1 MSPGLRTICWVLLGC
16 VVAAPIAHAQHDG
29 DYDNEDES
37 PVWLRGMLDVRL
49 ARGGTSPSWTDHGPG
64 KTRFGG
70 RSTDAGDEQV
80 TRAELAQL
88 AIQIGASLPW
98 GMRAQ
103 AQANVQPDIADSYT
117 PWLVEAFV
125 RKEWKNR
132 SSGWG
137 LQAGLMG
144 TPFSLE
150 HTGPAW
156 SPEYS
161 LSASALNTWLWE
173 ETSLAGFEG
182 EWWYEAERGPR
193 FGLAAGAGYGP
204 DQFGRLLALRGWV
217 VGDHLIGVN
226 GDLPLPNGTRT
237 EIFDERDDRAA
248 VYALATLS
256 DREERGAFKLG
267 YFDNRGD
274 QSVAGVWHTHFTTL
288 GAILHP
294 LPSLDLV
301 VQYLRGEALVSA
313 PSNDSSLHAMYA
325 LLSYRFRGHRV
336 SARYDEFR
344 VDDMDRG
351 NSTRERGD
359 GMTFGYSYEWGL
371 RNRVAFEYVWLDSVR
386 PGSARSEPD
395 QDGWQLS
402 YRFRY

>member
-1 MSPGLRTICWVLLGC
+1 MSPGLRTIRWVLLGC
-16 VVAAPIAHAQHDG
+16 LVAAPLAHAQFEN
-29 DYDNEDES
+29 DYGNEDES

-70 RSTDAGDEQV
+70 RSTDTGDERV

-88 AIQIGASLPW
+88 AIQMGASLPW
-98 GMRAQ
+98 GVRAQ
-103 AQANVQPDIADSYT
+103 AQANVQPDVADSYT

-125 RKEWKNR
+125 RKEWERR

-173 ETSLAGFEG
+173 ETSVAGLEG
-182 EWWYEAERGPR
+182 EWWYEAQRGPR
-193 FGLAAGAGYGP
+193 FGVALGAGYGP

-226 GDLPLPNGTRT
+226 SDLPLPNGTRT

-256 DREERGAFKLG
+256 DRQERGAIKVG

-274 QSVAGVWHTHFTTL
+274 QGVAGVWHTYFTTM
-288 GAILHP
+288 GAVLHP
-294 LPSLDLV
+294 LPSIDVV
-301 VQYLRGEALVSA
+301 VQYLRGEARVRS

-325 LLSYRFRGHRV
+325 LLSYRYRGHRV

-344 VDDMDRG
+344 VDDMDQG

-359 GMTFGYSYEWGL
+359 GVTVGYGVEWGL
-371 RNRVAFEYVWLDSVR
+371 RNRVSFEYVWLDSVR
-386 PGSARSEPD
+386 PGSARPEPD